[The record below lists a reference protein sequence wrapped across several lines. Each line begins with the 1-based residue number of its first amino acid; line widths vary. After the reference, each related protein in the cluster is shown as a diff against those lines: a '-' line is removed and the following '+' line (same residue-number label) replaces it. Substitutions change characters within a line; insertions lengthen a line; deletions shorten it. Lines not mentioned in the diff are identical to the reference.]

1 VGALCLC
8 IKVGYKIDNPAP
20 FPAVFARPKPRM
32 DAAVTTPSVPSHPAE
47 KRAALRRCERLVLA
61 YFSYL
66 YCLFRMRG
74 FSKEYL
80 FLPARTPAVLWVAL
94 RTRSLLKGWFWERK
108 FVFLM
113 VPARRQNCRMHLL
126 FLGLLA
132 ACANV
137 GSAAAGDPSQT
148 MVVRLLTPIASYSP
162 AGTRFEA
169 KVIGPESR
177 RGVDFL
183 PHGSIVSG
191 KLYKTASV
199 RLGLSRERALLE
211 MQFDGCKLP
220 DGTTIGCEVSL
231 EGVDNARERVTENRI
246 DGVLAASHPYGWLSG
261 FWYHPGISMI
271 PRSTIVLSGA
281 GGVIYTHM
289 APTPWGAAIVL
300 ASRMVLFRMPD
311 PEIELPAGT
320 DLLARVRVQG
330 SFVPSS
336 ELRAPLR
343 PELAQWVAGQPE
355 DVYLPDKRLAGDL
368 IHLVFVGSREQV
380 EHAFQA
386 AGWTTSDPLTRRSF
400 ARMYSAYLAMKAD
413 PNAPVVPLTYRGNT
427 AALTFQKT
435 YNTVAKRHHIRIWPA
450 SFAGTQLWLAA
461 ATHDVAITLD
471 TRRMS
476 LTHRIDPTI
485 DRERTTVVNDLSNAG
500 CVAEN
505 GLVER
510 PQAIRTPEIGK
521 PSVTDGNAVVLVLG
535 ECSGSQP
542 PSPDLPKPEHYR
554 ATLAMR
560 RFILEDRQYLLRDNA
575 VYWVYRAGCTLWAKK
590 PQAEGR
596 L

>member
-1 VGALCLC
+1 
-8 IKVGYKIDNPAP
+8 
-20 FPAVFARPKPRM
+20 
-32 DAAVTTPSVPSHPAE
+32 
-47 KRAALRRCERLVLA
+47 
-61 YFSYL
+61 
-66 YCLFRMRG
+66 
-74 FSKEYL
+74 
-80 FLPARTPAVLWVAL
+80 
-94 RTRSLLKGWFWERK
+94 
-108 FVFLM
+108 
-113 VPARRQNCRMHLL
+113 
-126 FLGLLA
+126 
-132 ACANV
+132 
-137 GSAAAGDPSQT
+137 

-300 ASRMVLFRMPD
+300 ASRMVLFRMPRSGNRVTRWNRSAR
-311 PEIELPAGT
+311 PRSGAG
-320 DLLARVRVQG
+320 L
-330 SFVPSS
+330 
-336 ELRAPLR
+336 LRAFFRAARPL
-343 PELAQWVAGQPE
+343 ATGAGPMGSGAAS
-355 DVYLPDKRLAGDL
+355 DVYLPDKRLAGNL

-413 PNAPVVPLTYRGNT
+413 PNAPVVPRTHPGNT

-590 PQAEGR
+590 PQTEGR